1 MSTRRLENQEQ
12 KQLAGALAEYPIM
25 TLIRHIQTVSL
36 SCACLLLLFLT
47 TARVTAQTSGWAK
60 QPAGTMAWLHGVFFL
75 DPNRGWVAGSK
86 GTLLFTSDGGKTWQA
101 KAGVPSDVL
110 RDIYFADEQ
119 NGWLVCERNL
129 YDLKEKEEPRTYL
142 MKTTDGGEHWERID
156 IKGIDVDI
164 LLVRAVFLRNGRG
177 WAFGEGGS
185 IFTTRNGG
193 ANWDRL
199 TSPTR
204 HLLLG
209 GAFVDDDR
217 GWLVGAGATII
228 QTADGGQTWNVSKL
242 PQAIEDAVRFSA
254 ASFVDNRLGWAVGS
268 GGAIYRTVNGGRTWQ
283 TQSSGISTDLY
294 DVKFL
299 DEEEGWAVGAEG
311 TIIYTN
317 NGGLSWTTQR
327 SGTTHPLE
335 RIFFSGRTHGWAVGF
350 GGTVVTYVRS
360 KAPALRP

>member
-1 MSTRRLENQEQ
+1 MSDYL
-12 KQLAGALAEYPIM
+12 IM
-25 TLIRHIQTVSL
+25 NLLRHIKTASL
-36 SCACLLLLFLT
+36 SCACLLLLLLT
-47 TARVTAQTSGWAK
+47 TAVQINAQTSGWAK

-75 DPNRGWVAGSK
+75 DQNRGFVVGSK
-86 GTLLFTSDGGKTWQA
+86 GTLLATLDGGKTWQA
-101 KAGVPSDVL
+101 KSEVPADVL

-129 YDLKEKEEPRTYL
+129 YDLKEKDEPRTYL
-142 MKTTDGGEHWERID
+142 MKTTDGGEHWKRIN

-164 LLVRAVFLRNGRG
+164 LLVRAVFSRNGRG
-177 WAFGEGGS
+177 WAFGEAGS
-185 IFTTRNGG
+185 IFTTRDSG
-193 ANWDRL
+193 ANWDRI

-228 QTADGGQTWNVSKL
+228 QTADGGDTWKVSKL
-242 PQAIEDAVRFSA
+242 PEAIQDAVRFSA

-268 GGAIYRTVNGGRTWQ
+268 GGAIYRTVNGGRAWQ
-283 TQSSGISTDLY
+283 TQSSGVSADLY

-299 DEEEGWAVGAEG
+299 DEVEGWAVGAEG

-317 NGGLSWTTQR
+317 NGGVTWTTQR

-335 RIFFSGRTHGWAVGF
+335 RIFFAGRTHGWAVGF

-360 KAPALRP
+360 KAPALQP